1 MVLACWNFLLI
12 FFAKSNVH
20 YAKGFFYKNI
30 CYTTTVSIFYLF
42 YIQSVSVTYF
52 AFYKWDNVV
61 CNNINAM
68 NDILMS
74 KEMDYSSMHR
84 SICLK
89 KYHCRGQPTINTR
102 CIGIYNYSLIFIY
115 FLNEDIFWNYYIH
128 TVYIYVSRL

>member
-1 MVLACWNFLLI
+1 MFIMQRV
-12 FFAKSNVH
+12 
-20 YAKGFFYKNI
+20 FFYKNI

-74 KEMDYSSMHR
+74 KEMDYSSMH
-84 SICLK
+84 
-89 KYHCRGQPTINTR
+89 
-102 CIGIYNYSLIFIY
+102 
-115 FLNEDIFWNYYIH
+115 
-128 TVYIYVSRL
+128 

>member
-1 MVLACWNFLLI
+1 MQRV
-12 FFAKSNVH
+12 
-20 YAKGFFYKNI
+20 FFYKNI

-42 YIQSVSVTYF
+42 YIQSVSAIYF

-84 SICLK
+84 SISLK

-102 CIGIYNYSLIFIY
+102 CI
-115 FLNEDIFWNYYIH
+115 YI
-128 TVYIYVSRL
+128 TIV